1 MNVRLKQII
10 ICWLGILLVSG
21 CGSSPTTPPNPAS
34 NPNGNNPAPITGG
47 AAPTTDNG
55 LPVIDPAEVQGDIE
69 ITGSSTVFPLTTA
82 IVEAFVQEGSTAII
96 DVRSTGTVTGFRL
109 FCSGAEDVDIVNA
122 SRAMNAE
129 EEAECMA
136 NNRPPIGFRVGTDA
150 LAIVVNNAND
160 FVTSLTIDQL
170 AQIFSGAA
178 TTWSDVDPTYPAE
191 PIALFSPGTDSGT
204 FDYFV
209 EKVFNKDPQPIQ
221 NAPGILLSEDDYELV
236 KGIVENPYAIGYFG
250 YAYYQ
255 EARDQ
260 LNIVAID
267 DGRGTAVIPDETTV
281 ENGAYPLARPLY
293 IYSSASVMQA
303 QPHVAAF
310 INYYLTNVNDVI
322 RDVGYFPASEAA
334 LAEARQAFLAAYR

>member
-1 MNVRLKQII
+1 MNVRLQPII
-10 ICWLGILLVSG
+10 VCWLCILLIGG
-21 CGSSPTTPPNPAS
+21 CGSSQTTPVNPAVD
-34 NPNGNNPAPITGG
+34 PTGNNPASTTG
-47 AAPTTDNG
+47 ADTMTTDNG
-55 LPVIDPAEVQGDIE
+55 LPFVDPADVSGDIE

-122 SRAMNAE
+122 SRAINAE
-129 EEAECMA
+129 EEAECRA
-136 NNRPPIGFRVGTDA
+136 NNRAPIAFRVGTDA
-150 LAIVVNNAND
+150 LAIVVNKAND
-160 FVTSLTIDQL
+160 FITALTFEQL

-191 PIALFSPGTDSGT
+191 PIVLFSPGTDSGT

-209 EKVFNKDPQPIQ
+209 EEIFDKDPQPIQ

-236 KGIVENPYAIGYFG
+236 SGIVENPYAIGYFG
-250 YAYYQ
+250 YAYYR
-255 EARDQ
+255 EAQDR

-267 DGRGTAVIPDETTV
+267 DGSGTAVVPTEVTV
-281 ENGAYPLARPLY
+281 ESEEYPLARPLY

-310 INYYLTNVNDVI
+310 INYYLTNVNDFI
-322 RDVGYFPASEAA
+322 REVGYFPASEAA
-334 LAEARQAFLAAYR
+334 LAEARQAFLSANP

>member
-1 MNVRLKQII
+1 MNVRLQQII
-10 ICWLGILLVSG
+10 MCWLGIVLISG
-21 CGSSPTTPPNPAS
+21 CGSSSATPANPAS
-34 NPNGNNPAPITGG
+34 NPNGNNPPSTTSGEAT
-47 AAPTTDNG
+47 TTDNS
-55 LPVIDPAEVQGDIE
+55 LPLVDPADVRGNIE

-96 DVRSTGTVTGFRL
+96 DVRNTGTVTGFRL

-122 SRAMNAE
+122 SRAINAE
-129 EEAECMA
+129 EEAECTA
-136 NNRPPIGFRVGTDA
+136 NNRPPIAFRVGTDA
-150 LAIVVNNAND
+150 LAIVVNKAND
-160 FVTSLTIDQL
+160 FVTTLTLEQL
-170 AQIFSGAA
+170 AQIFSSAA
-178 TTWSDVDPTYPAE
+178 TTWSDVDPSYPAE

-209 EKVFNKDPQPIQ
+209 EEVFNKDPQPIQ

-236 KGIVENPYAIGYFG
+236 SGIVENPYAIGYFG

-267 DGRGTAVIPDETTV
+267 DGRGTAVVPNETTV
-281 ENGAYPLARPLY
+281 ESGEYPLARPLY
-293 IYSSASVMQA
+293 IYSSASVMRE

-322 RDVGYFPASEAA
+322 RNVGYFPASAAA
-334 LAEARQAFLAAYR
+334 LEEARQAFLSASR